1 MIRPMLFCTLL
12 ALSGLSEAKLAND
25 QPAPNALGKNAK
37 TGAPVKLS
45 DYAGKIVVVHF
56 WASWCDYCYKTLAG
70 MEYLQDQLGA
80 ANVQVVSIDVKDDAR
95 TVNKITA
102 EMPDLSMLSS
112 VDKSGEVLTSFG
124 DDYLPN
130 IWIIGRDG
138 KVLAHGGVKDDE
150 ELKFTIKKI
159 EAAIRAKA
167 SFP

>member
-1 MIRPMLFCTLL
+1 MLRLMLFCTLL
-12 ALSGLSEAKLAND
+12 AFSGLSEAKLANG

-56 WASWCDYCYKTLAG
+56 WAAWCDYCYKTLAG

-80 ANVQVVSIDVKDDAR
+80 ANVQVISINIKDDAR

-102 EMPDLSMLSS
+102 DMPDLSMLSTI
-112 VDKSGEVLTSFG
+112 DKTGEVLTSFG

-138 KVLAHGGVKDDE
+138 IVLAHGGVKDDE
-150 ELKFTIKKI
+150 ELKLSVKKI
-159 EAAIRAKA
+159 EAAIRAKE
-167 SFP
+167 SNP